1 MRAAAALNQAQHGFH
16 FLYVNLEFNICR
28 AVSMMSCVT
37 IQDVR
42 NRANKFF
49 SVNKSLDSSEKSGLK
64 SGQITG
70 STLFWI
76 SACLGSH
83 QPSLFSTSAWIPLQ
97 VIGEQVLGFIFFWSR
112 CNKDPLLYL
121 TLVLLSWICHL
132 HQAQRAKDA
141 ARQCHKP
148 STTRALWFQTLAC
161 YWSRRWNLFGPFYSC
176 SDVWWDRLMSGFSN
190 PARSIPHFD
199 TPEET
204 AWPLDDPDMTTWLEQ
219 KWSHAAQICQA
230 WSTTLVPV
238 APLLE
243 S

>member
-83 QPSLFSTSAWIPLQ
+83 QPSLFSTSSWIPLQ

-132 HQAQRAKDA
+132 HQTQRAKDA
-141 ARQCHKP
+141 ARLVISDTSMLLKQMMEFVWP
-148 STTRALWFQTLAC
+148 ILQLLWC
-161 YWSRRWNLFGPFYSC
+161 
-176 SDVWWDRLMSGFSN
+176 LMG
-190 PARSIPHFD
+190 
-199 TPEET
+199 
-204 AWPLDDPDMTTWLEQ
+204 
-219 KWSHAAQICQA
+219 QA
-230 WSTTLVPV
+230 HEWVQ
-238 APLLE
+238 
-243 S
+243 